1 MPLGTVANTLESGR
15 STKVIGSV
23 KSSLKPDSK
32 LKAKAKND
40 KPTNP
45 VDAKKQD
52 RQDADRI
59 RAEKQEQKAKKTEE
73 KL

>member
-1 MPLGTVANTLESGR
+1 MPLGTVANTLESGS

-32 LKAKAKND
+32 LKVKAKND

-59 RAEKQEQKAKKTEE
+59 RAEK
-73 KL
+73 